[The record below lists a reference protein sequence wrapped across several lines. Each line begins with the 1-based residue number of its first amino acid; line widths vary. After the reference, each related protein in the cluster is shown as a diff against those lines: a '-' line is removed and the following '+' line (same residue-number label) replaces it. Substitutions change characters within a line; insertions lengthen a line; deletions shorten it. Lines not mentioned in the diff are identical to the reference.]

1 MTSVLGGIGT
11 ALIFT
16 TATVC
21 ASRSARMIGPASVLS
36 WVMLVGLV
44 ILGPIVA
51 VSSVPLHLQAGTFG
65 LLAVVGVT
73 NVLGLLLAY
82 RALRIGKVGVVAPVL
97 STQGAVAALIAV
109 AAGETIGPG
118 AAAALGVIA
127 AGIFLTAATPGTTR
141 DDLPG
146 QPAALVFAAISAL
159 CFGTNLYTIGKL
171 GEQIPVAW
179 VLLPARI
186 LAVAAVAAPLAATS
200 RLRITRRAL
209 PLVVAGGICEVA
221 GFSLFTVSARHGIAV
236 TAVLASSFPALS
248 AFAAYILFRE
258 KLGRLQVA
266 GAATIVIGVLLLG
279 GVRA

>member
-21 ASRSARMIGPASVLS
+21 ASRSTRMIGPTSVLS

-44 ILGPIVA
+44 ILGPVVA
-51 VSSVPLHLQAGTFG
+51 ASGVPPHLQAGSFVF
-65 LLAVVGVT
+65 LAVAGVT

-109 AAGETIGPG
+109 AAGESIGPG
-118 AAAALGVIA
+118 AAAALGVVA
-127 AGIFLTAATPGTTR
+127 AGVFLTAATR
-141 DDLPG
+141 EDQPG

-171 GEQIPVAW
+171 GGQLPVAW

-248 AFAAYILFRE
+248 ALAAYVLFRE
-258 KLGRLQVA
+258 KLGRLQIA

-279 GVRA
+279 GLQA

>member
-21 ASRSARMIGPASVLS
+21 ASRSTRMIGPTSVLS

-51 VSSVPLHLQAGTFG
+51 ASGIPPHLQVGSFV
-65 LLAVVGVT
+65 LLAVAGVT

-82 RALRIGKVGVVAPVL
+82 RALRVGKVGVVAPVL

-109 AAGETIGPG
+109 AAGESIAPG
-118 AAAALGVIA
+118 AAAALGVVA
-127 AGIFLTAATPGTTR
+127 AGVFLTAATR
-141 DDLPG
+141 EDQPG

-171 GEQIPVAW
+171 GGQLPVAW

-209 PLVVAGGICEVA
+209 PLVVTGGICEVA

-248 AFAAYILFRE
+248 ALAAYVLFRE
-258 KLGRLQVA
+258 KLGRLQIA

-279 GVRA
+279 GLRA

>member
-21 ASRSARMIGPASVLS
+21 ASRSTRMIGPPSVLS

-44 ILGPIVA
+44 ILAPIVA
-51 VSSVPLHLQAGTFG
+51 ASGIPPHLQAGSFV
-65 LLAVVGVT
+65 LLAVAGVT

-109 AAGETIGPG
+109 AAGESIAPG
-118 AAAALGVIA
+118 AAAALGVVA
-127 AGIFLTAATPGTTR
+127 AGVFLTAATR
-141 DDLPG
+141 DDQPG

-159 CFGTNLYTIGKL
+159 CFGTNLYIIGKL
-171 GEQIPVAW
+171 GGQLPVAW

-209 PLVVAGGICEVA
+209 PLVVTGGICEVA

-248 AFAAYILFRE
+248 ALAAYVLFRE
-258 KLGRLQVA
+258 KLGRLQIA

-279 GVRA
+279 GLRA

>member
-1 MTSVLGGIGT
+1 M
-11 ALIFT
+11 
-16 TATVC
+16 
-21 ASRSARMIGPASVLS
+21 
-36 WVMLVGLV
+36 
-44 ILGPIVA
+44 
-51 VSSVPLHLQAGTFG
+51 
-65 LLAVVGVT
+65 T

-109 AAGETIGPG
+109 AAGESIAPG
-118 AAAALGVIA
+118 AAAALGVVA
-127 AGIFLTAATPGTTR
+127 AGIFLTAATPATPATKSEDQR
-141 DDLPG
+141 G

-159 CFGTNLYTIGKL
+159 CFGTNLYITGKL
-171 GEQIPVAW
+171 GGQLPVAW
-179 VLLPARI
+179 VLLPARV
-186 LAVAAVAAPLAATS
+186 LTVAAVAAPLAATS

-248 AFAAYILFRE
+248 ALAAYVLFRE
-258 KLGRLQVA
+258 KLGRLQIA

-279 GVRA
+279 GLRT